1 MIATEGLRVLLFL
14 LILSLLFHLLKLY
27 VVSIIFFVLFLF
39 SIFFFRDPSRE
50 KKVNVDEIVSPAD
63 GRVLEVA
70 DNNGEISI
78 SIFMSVTDV
87 HVNRVPY
94 GGVVKAIKRSGKRF
108 LRAFLKEA
116 DFENVQCETVIE
128 SPFIGEYKVI
138 QITGIIA
145 RRIVNNLKV
154 GQKVITGQRMGI
166 ILYGSKVKIILPSEK
181 VEVLVSPGQ
190 KVKAG
195 ITTIA
200 RVRTLR

>member
-1 MIATEGLRVLLFL
+1 MIAVEGFKVLVVSFFLTILFL
-14 LILSLLFHLLKLY
+14 LMRLY
-27 VVSIIFFVLFLF
+27 LISGVVFVFFLF

-50 KKVNVDEIVSPAD
+50 KKFDTDEIVSPAD
-63 GRVLEVA
+63 GKILEIA
-70 DNNGEISI
+70 NEGGEVSI
-78 SIFMSVTDV
+78 SIFMSLTDV

-94 GGVVKAIKRSGKRF
+94 GGKVRSIKRSGKKF

-128 SPFIGEYKVI
+128 SPSLGEYRVI

-154 GQKVITGQRMGI
+154 GQEVKTGQRMGI
-166 ILYGSKVKIILPSEK
+166 ILYGSKVKLILPSEK
-181 VEVLVSPGQ
+181 VEILVTPGQ

-200 RVRTLR
+200 RVRI